1 MRFDWLDWSNPVA
14 LWWSFLVAVSILNIL
29 LLVGLRA
36 CYRVNPFGA
45 PKAIFAIEPLAL
57 LSAVYVFGC
66 AFRSI
71 LPRADVQRICLFNT
85 WLSSVLIGRSIA
97 TAAELCFVIQWAIVL
112 RELGRIA
119 HSDTA
124 RNISRLIVPLI
135 VLAETCSWYAVIST
149 NFLGNVLE
157 NSLWTVTF
165 ALVAVALARLAIS
178 FRGVV
183 QLFIAAIAA
192 GAAGYV
198 LFMSTVDVPMYVARW
213 EAELADGRQILG
225 VLAGLQ
231 DVASRWIVTHSIA
244 QWRGEIPWMSL
255 YFSVAVWASLLL
267 GGFGLVRHLLPRY
280 RVRRPLLKPAGRPL
294 AVPIGPS
301 RMTR

>member
-14 LWWSFLVAVSILNIL
+14 LWWGFLVTVSVLNIVL
-29 LLVGLRA
+29 LLGLRA

-66 AFRSI
+66 AFRSV

-97 TAAELCFVIQWAIVL
+97 TAAELCFAIQWAIVL

-124 RNISRLIVPLI
+124 RNISRLIVPFI

-165 ALVAVALARLAIS
+165 TLVAVALARLAIS

-183 QLFIAAIAA
+183 QLIIAATAA

-198 LFMSTVDVPMYVARW
+198 LFMSTVDVPMYVLRW
-213 EAELADGRQILG
+213 QAELADGRQILG
-225 VLAGLQ
+225 FLAGLQ
-231 DVASRWIVTHSIA
+231 DVAIGWVVTHSIA

-255 YFSVAVWASLLL
+255 YFSVAVWTSLLL

-280 RVRRPLLKPAGRPL
+280 RVRRPLLKPAARPL

-301 RMTR
+301 R